1 MKRITA
7 LLCLFALLLLSACA
21 RSPAPETGS
30 EYISVYRL
38 VREDYRTRGSLLRS
52 ELIRCNDSQP
62 ETLVR
67 GAAYALMRIPEDDEL
82 TSAIPD
88 SVRIEDV
95 SLSGRTVT
103 VLMNGSYLDLG
114 GMDKTITDACIVLTM
129 CSVPDVDYV
138 AMRTANTSPL
148 QAMSSEDILLRNTL
162 TSESLLELRLY
173 FPQSDGDVL
182 SAEYRQ
188 ISLDEDMPTER
199 LIIDE
204 LIKGPQSDR
213 LVPILPENTAVL
225 SVYTQDGLCTVSLSE
240 GFLSDREYSSQ
251 EIKLAV
257 YSIVNS
263 LTCLSTVD
271 RVQINV
277 RNNDRQMLGDFDISH
292 ALSRRSSITGSAVVE

>member
-1 MKRITA
+1 MKNRLLIFCLAALIT
-7 LLCLFALLLLSACA
+7 LSSCA
-21 RSPAPETGS
+21 QSTAPETGN

-38 VREDYRTRGSLLRS
+38 VKEDYRTEGSLIRS
-52 ELIRCNDSQP
+52 ERVRCEDSQP

-67 GAAYALMRIPEDDEL
+67 GAAYALMSSPRDDEL
-82 TSAIPD
+82 SSAIPD
-88 SVRIEDV
+88 GVRIEDA
-95 SLSGRTVT
+95 SLTGRTVT
-103 VLMNGSYLDLG
+103 VLMSSGYLDLG
-114 GMDKTITDACIVLTM
+114 GMDKTMTDACIVLTM
-129 CSVPDVDYV
+129 CSVPDVDNV
-138 AMRTANTSPL
+138 AMRTANTSPSK
-148 QAMSSEDILLRNTL
+148 AMSSEDILLRNTL

-173 FPQSDGDVL
+173 FPQANGSVL

-188 ISLDEDMPTER
+188 ISLDEDIPTER

-204 LIKGPQSDR
+204 LIKGPRSGR
-213 LVPILPENTAVL
+213 LSSILPENTAVL

-240 GFLSDREYSSQ
+240 GFLTDREYSSQ

-277 RNNDRQMLGDFDISH
+277 RNNTEQMLGDFDISH